1 MNTTDTIETT
11 EMFDENII
19 DAEEYLAKDRSRA
32 DKRKK
37 TFMKGKNRFNR
48 VCQKGFTPPRSK
60 ESVIRG
66 MFRKTNVVRVYC
78 SSDDTR
84 QKGFNHSAI
93 RRKNKSDYAIN
104 DYYKE
109 DI

>member
-1 MNTTDTIETT
+1 MNITDAIETT
-11 EMFDENII
+11 EMFDENVI

-32 DKRKK
+32 YKRKK

-48 VCQKGFTPPRSK
+48 VCQKGFTPYRNK

-66 MFRKTNVVRVYC
+66 MLRKTNIVRVYC
-78 SSDDTR
+78 SSDGTR
-84 QKGFNHSAI
+84 QKGFNHSVI
-93 RRKNKSDYAIN
+93 RRKDKTDYALK
-104 DYYKE
+104 DYYTE

>member
-1 MNTTDTIETT
+1 MNTTDAIETT
-11 EMFDENII
+11 EMLDENVI
-19 DAEEYLAKDRSRA
+19 DTEEYLAKDRSRA

-48 VCQKGFTPPRSK
+48 VRQKGFTPPRSK

-78 SSDDTR
+78 SSDNTR

-109 DI
+109 DV